1 MAAAGITTEAT
12 ALFTDIGTSTHTK
25 VGTDSVVSMAAAG
38 ISTTATLIRFTTG
51 SSHISMATGGVSI
64 GGGLHVLGGLTVGGG
79 ISASDVGI
87 TASDMRL
94 KTDIV
99 RLTESLKKVSKLRG
113 VYYRWNDDANAY
125 GLGANMDDVYKLQ
138 VGVLAQEV
146 QAVLPEVVGQL
157 QPGSKHLG
165 VNYPALVPLLIE
177 AIRELDERDA
187 GDSITTVASLVALQ
201 AKFEALQA
209 KFDDQTSKHDA
220 LITALLKQNKNTEH
234 ALAEEKRRQL
244 ALMDILSSLQ
254 KDVSDVKTTTG
265 AATSRAGDHQLR
277 SGA

>member
-1 MAAAGITTEAT
+1 
-12 ALFTDIGTSTHTK
+12 
-25 VGTDSVVSMAAAG
+25 MAAAG